1 MTDVD
6 TRDKLV
12 TAAERLFA
20 ERGVDNVSLREIN
33 RAAGQKNVA
42 ALHYHFGSRRALMLA
57 IFERRM
63 SGIDQRRMEMVNA
76 LTASGRGATECR
88 DVVAA
93 MVLPLA
99 EQLVDPARGGHYV
112 RFLAQA
118 VADPGV
124 DLGDLVRGRF
134 DHGIAVTKRLLR
146 KILSGLPPDIVDQ
159 RIHLAA
165 TQMVYAL
172 ADQERH
178 RARAE
183 HPAGDLWLF
192 VDNLIDS
199 IAGMLMAPI
208 SDTTRARLRERDRLT
223 A

>member
-1 MTDVD
+1 MADTD

-12 TAAERLFA
+12 AAAERLFA

-63 SGIDQRRMEMVNA
+63 SGINRRRLEMVDA
-76 LTASGRGATECR
+76 IAASGREADCH
-88 DVVAA
+88 DIVSA

-146 KILSGLPPDIVDQ
+146 TLLTDVPPEIIEQ

-183 HPAGDLWLF
+183 TPTGDLWLF
-192 VDNLIDS
+192 VDNLVDS
-199 IAGMLMAPI
+199 IAGMLVAPV
-208 SDTTRARLRERDRLT
+208 SDTTRARLRERDKLT

>member
-1 MTDVD
+1 MPESD

-63 SGIDQRRMEMVNA
+63 SGINQRRLEMVNA
-76 LTASGRGATECR
+76 ISASGRDNDCHEI
-88 DVVAA
+88 VSA

-99 EQLVDPARGGHYV
+99 EQLLDPARGGHYV

-146 KILSGLPPDIVDQ
+146 TILSELPPDIVEQ

-178 RARAE
+178 RARTE
-183 HPAGDLWLF
+183 NAGSDLWLF
-192 VDNLIDS
+192 VDNLVDS
-199 IAGMLMAPI
+199 ITGMLMAPV
-208 SDTTRARLRERDRLT
+208 SNTTRARLRDNDKLT